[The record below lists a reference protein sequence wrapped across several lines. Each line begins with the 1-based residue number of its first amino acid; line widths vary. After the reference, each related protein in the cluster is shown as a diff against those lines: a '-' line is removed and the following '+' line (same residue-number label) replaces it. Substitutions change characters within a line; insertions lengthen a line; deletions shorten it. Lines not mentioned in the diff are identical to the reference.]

1 MKSTVVIVLMYLV
14 VGLTTAATLGHLSY
28 EPIHHNWHTGKYITK
43 LQNPG
48 NDCHEGAW
56 EFVAIG

>member
-1 MKSTVVIVLMYLV
+1 MYLV